1 MQKQIDNIRREMVIL
16 QRTSKR
22 YGGNKNICNE
32 KKKYL

>member
-22 YGGNKNICNE
+22 YDRNKNICKGINS
-32 KKKYL
+32 